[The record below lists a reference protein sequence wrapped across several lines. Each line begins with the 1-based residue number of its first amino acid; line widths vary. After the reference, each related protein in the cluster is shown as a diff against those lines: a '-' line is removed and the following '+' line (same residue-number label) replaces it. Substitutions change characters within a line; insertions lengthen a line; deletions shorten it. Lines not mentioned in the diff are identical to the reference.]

1 MAEWLNAP
9 GGEPSREQIDAISRV
24 LRGGGIAVLPT
35 DTIYGLHASATEM
48 RAIEKVFAAKRR
60 PANQALAVL
69 CADVD
74 QIRALGVNAPFHVVD
89 ALERLWPAQLTAVL
103 PTEAP
108 IAASA
113 GKNSVAVR
121 IPALDWLRELLR
133 ETNPLAS
140 TSVNLSGE
148 RAIYSTNEIPEEL
161 LPAVDIV
168 LDCGELRGASS
179 TLVDFTA
186 APPQVLREGEFRFT
200 QNLWKSVWKSL

>member
-1 MAEWLNAP
+1 MAEWLKAP
-9 GGEPSREQIDAISRV
+9 AGEPSPGQIETIARV

-35 DTIYGLHASATEM
+35 DTIYGLHARATD
-48 RAIEKVFAAKRR
+48 RAAIEKLFAAKRR
-60 PANQALAVL
+60 PATQPLAVL
-69 CADVD
+69 CGDLE
-74 QIRALGVNAPFHVVD
+74 QIRALGVNAPVHVVD
-89 ALERLWPAQLTAVL
+89 ALERLWPAPLTAVL
-103 PTEAP
+103 PTGAP

-113 GKNSVAVR
+113 GNDTIAVR
-121 IPALDWLRELLR
+121 IPALGWLRALLR

-148 RAIYSTNEIPEEL
+148 RAIYSTNHIPAEL

-186 APPQVLREGEFRFT
+186 LPPKVLREGEFRFT